1 MENHLTTQGKHVC
14 IIFSSQWQ
22 RCTAIM
28 LVGGPRN
35 MMFRNF
41 EMFWYLLASDA
52 LNMQIGGNN
61 NKSSDF
67 ASLWKAI
74 FVSDSYLFC
83 LS

>member
-1 MENHLTTQGKHVC
+1 MY
-14 IIFSSQWQ
+14 IIFSSQLL
-22 RCTAIM
+22 RCTGIM
-28 LVGGPRN
+28 LVAGPRN

-41 EMFWYLLASDA
+41 EMFWYLLDLDA
-52 LNMQIGGNN
+52 LNMQIRGNN
-61 NKSSDF
+61 NKSSIF